1 MNAVASGT
9 VLSARLER
17 YVRARFPA
25 SEVDGV
31 LRAVDL
37 WRISYSEEPPEER
50 LQAAVLLLA
59 DGRAEDLAVGFD
71 IAEQDWRDLLMAAGL
86 EHMNWGDVLDSRID
100 AAES

>member
-1 MNAVASGT
+1 
-9 VLSARLER
+9 VLTGRLER

-25 SEVDGV
+25 SEIGV
-31 LRAVDL
+31 ILRAMDL
-37 WRISYSEEPPEER
+37 WRISYEEVPPGER

-59 DGRAEDLAVGFD
+59 DGRAEDLALGFR

-86 EHMNWGDVLDSRID
+86 EHGNWGDVLDSRIN